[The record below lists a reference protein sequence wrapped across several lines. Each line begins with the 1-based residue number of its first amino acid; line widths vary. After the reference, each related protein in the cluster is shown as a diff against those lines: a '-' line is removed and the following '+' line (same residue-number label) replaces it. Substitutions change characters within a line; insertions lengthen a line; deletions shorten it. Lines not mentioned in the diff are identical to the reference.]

1 MEPERKC
8 FRLMGGVLVERTV
21 GEVLPA
27 VNRNREGLE
36 MLIAQVGKQIK
47 AKSDN
52 LLAFQEKYSIKIRN
66 GPGRASSAPPEAK
79 EGGSKSQGVL
89 A

>member
-47 AKSDN
+47 AKNDN
-52 LLAFQEKYSIKIRN
+52 LLAFQEKYSIRIKN
-66 GPGRASSAPPEAK
+66 QGRSASAPQEAK